1 MNQPNTTAW
10 SKAVCTATSNFFTCR
25 TPCSCGWK
33 TPCFSCNTDHLNI
46 AFSNM
51 FPDTGLAQ
59 GQTCQSGFWR
69 KGDDIV
75 QLGINGWSCNP
86 RSGLIEQWGT
96 GAGLGNDSS
105 RYESFRHRMSAVYSA
120 TVTAINTPKYGVR
133 GGDMGVY
140 NLTSSGML
148 VTNDDYPIS
157 GYFWRVI
164 GYSDVCGTPK

>member
-1 MNQPNTTAW
+1 MPQ
-10 SKAVCTATSNFFTCR
+10 
-25 TPCSCGWK
+25 
-33 TPCFSCNTDHLNI
+33 
-46 AFSNM
+46 
-51 FPDTGLAQ
+51 
-59 GQTCQSGFWR
+59 CQSGSWQN
-69 KGDDIV
+69 GDDIV

-105 RYESFRHRMSAVYSA
+105 RYEYFRHRMSAVYSA

-140 NLTSSGML
+140 NLTNAGML